1 MLCVNE
7 LSVLKE
13 QMGMTGNAG
22 WTSGIRILKK
32 ASSIEDTLTE
42 PGRVPGIQGVM
53 VKKKSVECGSVY
65 R

>member
-13 QMGMTGNAG
+13 QMGMTG
-22 WTSGIRILKK
+22 IRILKK
-32 ASSIEDTLTE
+32 VSSMEDTLTE

-53 VKKKSVECGSVY
+53 VKKNSVECGNVY